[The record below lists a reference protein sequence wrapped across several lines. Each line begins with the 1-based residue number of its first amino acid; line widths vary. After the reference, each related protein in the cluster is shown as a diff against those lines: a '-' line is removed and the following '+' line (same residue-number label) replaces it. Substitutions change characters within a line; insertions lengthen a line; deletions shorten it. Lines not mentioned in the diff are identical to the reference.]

1 MMKRRV
7 SCVLTLVLVMVVL
20 SIFPVSAFV
29 LPEGFVYVTDV
40 IETAQLDMRYYG
52 DYNFVGRRIPGYEA
66 PVAILTEEAA
76 AALKVAADILAEQG
90 YYIKIFDAYRP
101 QRAVD
106 SFVSWAKDL
115 EDQKM
120 KDLFY
125 PDVDKSK
132 LFELGYIAEK
142 SGHSRGSTVDLTLVE
157 IATGREVDM
166 GSGFDFFGPI
176 SHHGTDLITPEQEA
190 NRNIL
195 RDAMVAAGFN
205 IYPEEWWHYTL
216 KNEPYPNEY
225 FDFEVNVDEAGRT
238 SAMDEVVRRAIEQAR
253 RTMNENL
260 GGPFGAAII
269 DPEGNLV
276 CVASNS
282 VLGDNDPTAHAEVN
296 VIRLACQILGTY
308 DLSGYTIYATGYP
321 CPMCLSAII
330 WANIKE
336 VAYGCRP
343 EDAEEIGFRDD
354 FIYRFIEGGRQD
366 ISVLSITEY
375 GREQCLELFKEYSE
389 LGKVIY

>member
-205 IYPEEWWHYTL
+205 IYPEEWWHYKL
-216 KNEPYPNEY
+216 KDEPYPDGY
-225 FDFEVNVDEAGRT
+225 FNFEV
-238 SAMDEVVRRAIEQAR
+238 
-253 RTMNENL
+253 
-260 GGPFGAAII
+260 
-269 DPEGNLV
+269 
-276 CVASNS
+276 
-282 VLGDNDPTAHAEVN
+282 
-296 VIRLACQILGTY
+296 
-308 DLSGYTIYATGYP
+308 
-321 CPMCLSAII
+321 
-330 WANIKE
+330 K
-336 VAYGCRP
+336 
-343 EDAEEIGFRDD
+343 
-354 FIYRFIEGGRQD
+354 
-366 ISVLSITEY
+366 
-375 GREQCLELFKEYSE
+375 
-389 LGKVIY
+389 